1 MKRSGISFIL
11 ALCFFVQLFASSSYA
26 SGYSL
31 SMLPRYSTE
40 EIHARVKALADYL
53 SSKTGLPIKGVV
65 TSSFDKYVKKVE
77 SGAIDIGFANPYIY
91 VLTSKEHEVIAIAEK
106 GRDNDKF
113 RGIVVVPTNSDIRD
127 FTDLKGKTIAI
138 VGFRSAGGYLSQKL
152 TLQEKG
158 IDVKKDC
165 KLEIAP
171 ENKQENV
178 ALAVFTG
185 DADAGFMRE
194 SALNQLEGMVPP
206 GAIQVMASTA
216 WLPNWAL
223 SVSRQMPEQDKLK
236 IIEAIKELDRDNDVY
251 KTLKI
256 KGFRMAEDK
265 EYDPVR
271 KAAGLDVSSNIL

>member
-1 MKRSGISFIL
+1 
-11 ALCFFVQLFASSSYA
+11 
-26 SGYSL
+26 
-31 SMLPRYSTE
+31 MLPRYSTE
-40 EIHARVKALADYL
+40 EIHHRVTALAEYL
-53 SSKTGLPIKGVV
+53 SSKTGLEIQGIV
-65 TSSFDKYVKKVE
+65 TSSFDKYVKKVG
-77 SGAIDIGFANPYIY
+77 SGTIDIGFANPYIY
-91 VLTSKEHEVIAIAEK
+91 VLTSNKHNVIAIAEK

-113 RGIVVVPTNSDIRD
+113 RGVIVVPANSEIRD
-127 FTDLKGKTIAI
+127 IEDLKGKTISI

-185 DADAGFMRE
+185 DVDAGFMRE
-194 SALNQLEGMVPP
+194 SALAQLEGMFPP
-206 GAIQVMASTA
+206 SAVQVMASTA

-223 SVSRQMPEQDKLK
+223 SLSRSMPLQDREK
-236 IIEAIKELDRDNDVY
+236 IIAAIKELDRDSTVY
-251 KTLKI
+251 KALKI
-256 KGFRMAEDK
+256 KGFRLAEDK

-271 KAAGLDVSSNIL
+271 RAADIPVTSSVL